1 MVHYTTLATTL
12 AFGTRH
18 NNRFPCWDLFIFV
31 LLIYSFKPIWIFVL
45 ILQWFEYLQ
54 EIFKPY
60 EVVIKLYLIRPLSL
74 RLSWMIL
81 LTKDSSPPSHTS
93 SPGAP
98 EWALRGKGLLDVLA
112 TFFGS
117 NSSSELKN
125 GGLHMQ
131 KLYTVSASST
141 PSSIVSSFTE
151 RTVQC
156 LHYFKHWGK
165 TRDLLDIRN
174 QAMSSLS
181 SGYPKVLFIL
191 QMFDAKKDAMK
202 STLS

>member
-1 MVHYTTLATTL
+1 M
-12 AFGTRH
+12 
-18 NNRFPCWDLFIFV
+18 
-31 LLIYSFKPIWIFVL
+31 
-45 ILQWFEYLQ
+45 
-54 EIFKPY
+54 
-60 EVVIKLYLIRPLSL
+60 YLIWPLSL

-117 NSSSELKN
+117 NSSSELKK

-131 KLYTVSASST
+131 KLYTVSALST

-151 RTVQC
+151 RTVQPFTLLQTLRKPDIFLTLIWNQPIEQRVFC
-156 LHYFKHWGK
+156 LVVTPRYCLYK
-165 TRDLLDIRN
+165 TCLL
-174 QAMSSLS
+174 L
-181 SGYPKVLFIL
+181 
-191 QMFDAKKDAMK
+191 KKMQCMK
-202 STLS
+202 PYNNI